1 MDRHFFYKL
10 DKQRGLPVGVRETQ
24 NYKSMVDKL
33 MADAIS
39 SLKREDYAFIFNS
52 CIICVGDRNTVG
64 PLLDSLGEE
73 RHKVIAYFF
82 VGSTIDQTIFTHFS
96 HYSEE
101 LYSFYF
107 PHLKN
112 DVLQRNDNSRP
123 ATILGYGKNWTTINE
138 VADIIFK
145 DFIEWFPKE
154 ELDDFENALFRD
166 KDVDRRLAEVF
177 SKAKEVLVH

>member
-1 MDRHFFYKL
+1 
-10 DKQRGLPVGVRETQ
+10 
-24 NYKSMVDKL
+24 MVDGL
-33 MADAIS
+33 MAEAIS
-39 SLKREDYAFIFNS
+39 SMEREDYASIFNS

-64 PLLDSLGEE
+64 PLLDSLGES

-82 VGSTIDQTIFTHFS
+82 VGSTIDQTIYTHFS

-107 PHLKN
+107 PRLKN
-112 DVLQRNDNSRP
+112 DVLQRNVNSRP
-123 ATILGYGKNWTTINE
+123 ATILGYGKNSTPITAE
-138 VADIIFK
+138 DIFK

-166 KDVDRRLAEVF
+166 KDVDRRLAETF
-177 SKAKEVLVH
+177 SKVSALIN